1 MIELTFLKELML
13 IKQVSQNLSLLVFL
27 IKGFT
32 FQSYVGNR
40 SHDLVRMPMNLSDIT
55 IINIKDSDY
64 CCVINRNNKR
74 EAKILI

>member
-1 MIELTFLKELML
+1 M
-13 IKQVSQNLSLLVFL
+13 
-27 IKGFT
+27 KGFT
-32 FQSYVGNR
+32 LQSYVGNR
-40 SHDLVRMPMNLSDIT
+40 FHDLVRMPMNLSDIT